1 MHIHEYQAK
10 ALLSKYQ
17 IAHPRGIVVRSVH
30 GIKDALKDLGG
41 NSWVVK
47 AQVHAGGR
55 AKSGGIVF
63 CNHVGEVILAAK
75 NLINQ
80 KLTTAQTDKNGLV
93 VREVLIEI
101 KQNIITELY
110 ISFLIDRSTRKI
122 IILASTKGGVNIE
135 EIAKKSPEFISKTFI
150 NLCIGLA
157 DYQCRQISF
166 MLSIPDKMRIL
177 FSQMLKNLY
186 RLFIEKDL
194 ILMEINPLVIT
205 QSSELL
211 ALDAKMEFDDN
222 ALYRNQDILAFKN
235 DNGNISARAE
245 AYKLSYIRLDGD
257 IGCMVNGA
265 GLAMATMDL
274 IDYYGGSPANF
285 LDIGGNATAEKVA
298 KAFEI
303 MTESKKLAAILVNIF
318 GGIVRCDL
326 IATGILRA
334 FEILTPSVPI
344 VVRLEGTNAKKAL
357 LMLENSP
364 YNIETQADLILATK
378 KVITLS
384 EYEHIN

>member
-10 ALLSKYQ
+10 TLLGKYQ
-17 IAHPRGIVVRSVH
+17 IAYPRGIVIRDVSK
-30 GIKDALKDLGG
+30 IKNALKTLCAS
-41 NSWVVK
+41 SWVVK
-47 AQVHAGGR
+47 AQIHAGGR
-55 AKSGGIVF
+55 AKSGGVIF
-63 CNHVGEVILAAK
+63 CQHEDEVILAAK
-75 NLINQ
+75 NLLNQ
-80 KLTTAQTDKNGLV
+80 KLTTLQTDKGGLV
-93 VREVLIEI
+93 VREVLIEV

-110 ISFLIDRSTRKI
+110 MSFLIDRSTQKI
-122 IILASTKGGVNIE
+122 TILASTKGGINIE
-135 EIAKKSPEFISKTFI
+135 EVAQKSPELITKVSV
-150 NLCIGLA
+150 NLCIALA
-157 DYQCRQISF
+157 DYQCRQIGF
-166 MLSIPDKMRIL
+166 ALGIPDKMRVL

-194 ILMEINPLVIT
+194 TLIEINPLIIT
-205 QSSELL
+205 ENSELL

-222 ALYRNQDILAFKN
+222 ALYRHQDISAFE
-235 DNGNISARAE
+235 DTGDISTQAQM
-245 AYKLSYIRLDGD
+245 YKLNYIKLDGN

-298 KAFEI
+298 QAFEI
-303 MTESKKLAAILVNIF
+303 MTEDKKIAAILINIF

-326 IATGILRA
+326 IATGILRV
-334 FEILTPSVPI
+334 FETLTLNVPI

-364 YNIETQADLILATK
+364 YDIETQSDLILATR

-384 EYEHIN
+384 KS